1 MALPLTQSYTD
12 TLIRLLPVTIT
23 GFLVNRF
30 LIKTADDGFF
40 SDGIIFVL
48 LLLLFALAF
57 AWTFFKDKKAHR
69 RTQLK
74 ASFIPTSAGILFI
87 ASFFI
92 TDAVLE
98 ARDKSPILIQAGYD
112 GGYNGA
118 WFEFRYDGT
127 YKFANSGG
135 IGATFFR
142 GKYTLNDSLITLDR
156 DNIDNVIKSRLLAIR
171 NITTFNRSENILYQI
186 NPQHQVIDNEYKFTI
201 HMDKHQ

>member
-1 MALPLTQSYTD
+1 MN

-40 SDGIIFVL
+40 FDGIIMAF
-48 LLLLFALAF
+48 LLLLFTVALI
-57 AWTFFKDKKAHR
+57 WTFLKDKRAHK

-74 ASFIPTSAGILFI
+74 ASFIPTGTGILFI

-92 TDAVLE
+92 TDTVLA

-127 YKFANSGG
+127 YKFGNSGG
-135 IGATFFR
+135 LGATFFR

-171 NITTFNRSENILYQI
+171 TTPAFNRTDQIIYQI
-186 NPQHQVIDNEYKFTI
+186 NPQHQVIDNEFNFII
-201 HMDKHQ
+201 HMDKHR